1 MPSGG
6 SVKLPPMAQAFLFA
20 AVTAGTLVGG
30 AALGCVWQP
39 PGWVQAALMAFAS
52 GALISALAFELFDDA
67 IEYGGAWRSAV
78 GLAAGAA
85 VFVVAD
91 QWLER
96 RTRRAAGGGAVGLL
110 ILLAAALD
118 GIPES
123 LALGVTL
130 ISGGGA
136 ALLLAIGVGNV
147 PEGLT
152 GAVEM
157 RRSGDSV
164 RTVIGFWVIVG
175 VATALAVVIGYVAL
189 DEVSESTLSWPLS
202 FAAGAVLA
210 ALADTLM
217 PQAFREGGPAV
228 AYSTAL
234 GFLASFSVSLL

>member
-1 MPSGG
+1 
-6 SVKLPPMAQAFLFA
+6 VAQALLFA
-20 AVTAGTLVGG
+20 AVTAGTLVAG

-39 PGWVQAALMAFAS
+39 PRWVQAALMAFAS

-78 GLAAGAA
+78 GLAAGAT
-85 VFVVAD
+85 VFVLAD

-96 RTRRAAGGGAVGLL
+96 RTKRVPGAGSAVGGM

-130 ISGGGA
+130 LSGGGA
-136 ALLLAIGVGNV
+136 ALLVAIGVGNV
-147 PEGLT
+147 PEGLA

-157 RRSGDSV
+157 RANGDAA
-164 RTVIGFWVIVG
+164 RRVIGFWALVG
-175 VATALAVVIGYVAL
+175 LASAAAVLIGYAAL
-189 DEVSESTLSWPLS
+189 DGVSASTLSWPLS

-217 PQAFREGGPAV
+217 PQAFSEGGPAV

>member
-1 MPSGG
+1 
-6 SVKLPPMAQAFLFA
+6 MAQAIVFA
-20 AVTAGTLVGG
+20 AVTAGTLVAG

-39 PGWVQAALMAFAS
+39 PRWLRAALMAFAS
-52 GALISALAFELFDDA
+52 GALISALAFDLFDDA

-78 GLAAGAA
+78 GLAGGAL
-85 VFVVAD
+85 VFVLAD

-96 RTRRAAGGGAVGLL
+96 RSERAAGGEGAVGLL
-110 ILLAAALD
+110 ILLAATLD

-123 LALGVTL
+123 LALGVSL
-130 ISGGGA
+130 LSGGGA
-136 ALLLAIGVGNV
+136 ALLVAIGVGNV

-157 RRSGDSV
+157 RRSGESS
-164 RTVIGFWVIVG
+164 RKVIGFWSLVG
-175 VATALAVVIGYVAL
+175 IASAGAVLIGYVAL
-189 DEVSESTLSWPLS
+189 DGVSASTLAWPLS

-217 PQAFREGGPAV
+217 PQAFSEGGPTV

>member
-1 MPSGG
+1 
-6 SVKLPPMAQAFLFA
+6 
-20 AVTAGTLVGG
+20 
-30 AALGCVWQP
+30 
-39 PGWVQAALMAFAS
+39 MAFAS

-67 IEYGGAWRSAV
+67 IDYGGAWRSAA
-78 GLAAGAA
+78 GLAAGAT

-96 RTRRAAGGGAVGLL
+96 RTRRAADGKGTVGLL
-110 ILLAAALD
+110 ILLAATLD

-123 LALGVTL
+123 LALGVSL

-136 ALLLAIGVGNV
+136 ALLLAIGVGNI
-147 PEGLT
+147 PEGVT

-157 RRSGDSV
+157 RKGGDSS
-164 RTVIGFWVIVG
+164 RKVIAFWSIVG
-175 VATALAVVIGYVAL
+175 LASAAAVVIGYVAL
-189 DEVSESTLSWPLS
+189 DEVSPSTLAWPLS

-217 PQAFREGGPAV
+217 PQAYGEGGPAV

>member
-1 MPSGG
+1 MG
-6 SVKLPPMAQAFLFA
+6 QALVFA
-20 AVTAGTLVGG
+20 AVVAGTLVGG
-30 AALGCVWQP
+30 AALGCVWSP
-39 PGWVQAALMAFAS
+39 AKWVRASLMAFAS

-78 GLAAGAA
+78 GLAAGAT
-85 VFVVAD
+85 VFVVVD

-96 RTRRAAGGGAVGLL
+96 RTRRTSGSGAGAGLL

-123 LALGVTL
+123 LALGVSL
-130 ISGGGA
+130 LSGGGA
-136 ALLLAIGVGNV
+136 ALLLAIAVGNV

-157 RRSGDSV
+157 RKSGDSP
-164 RTVIGFWVIVG
+164 RKVIGFWSIVG
-175 VATALAVVIGYVAL
+175 AASATALLIGYVAL
-189 DEVSESTLSWPLS
+189 DEVGPSALVWPLS

-217 PQAFREGGPAV
+217 PQAFSEGGPTV